1 MSNVEDKIKNLDTRI
16 SDISNQIS
24 ELEETRMNL
33 IILKREIHMDDVR
46 KNLEDCFTDE
56 LKEILTD
63 KFND

>member
-33 IILKREIHMDDVR
+33 IILKREIHMDNVR

>member
-1 MSNVEDKIKNLDTRI
+1 MDNISEKIDSLDTRI
-16 SDISNQIS
+16 SDISNKIS
-24 ELEETRMNL
+24 ELEEKRINL

>member
-33 IILKREIHMDDVR
+33 IILKREIHMDNVR
-46 KNLEDCFTDE
+46 KSLENSITDE
-56 LKEILTD
+56 LKEKLTD

>member
-33 IILKREIHMDDVR
+33 IILKREFHMDNVR
-46 KNLEDCFTDE
+46 ETLENSFTDE
-56 LKEILTD
+56 LKEKLTD

>member
-33 IILKREIHMDDVR
+33 IILKREIHMDNVR
-46 KNLEDCFTDE
+46 ETLENSFTDE
-56 LKEILTD
+56 LKEKLTD

>member
-24 ELEETRMNL
+24 ELEEKRMNL
-33 IILKREIHMDDVR
+33 IILKREIHMDNVR
-46 KNLEDCFTDE
+46 KSLEDSFTDE
-56 LKEILTD
+56 LKDKLTE

>member
-1 MSNVEDKIKNLDTRI
+1 MDNVSEKIDSLDTRI

-24 ELEETRMNL
+24 ELEEKRMNL
-33 IILKREIHMDDVR
+33 IILKREIHMDNVR
-46 KNLEDCFTDE
+46 KSLEDSFTDE

>member
-33 IILKREIHMDDVR
+33 IILKREIHMDNVR
-46 KNLEDCFTDE
+46 ETLENSFTDE
-56 LKEILTD
+56 LKEKLTD
-63 KFND
+63 KLND

>member
-1 MSNVEDKIKNLDTRI
+1 MSNVENKIKNLDTRI

-24 ELEETRMNL
+24 ELEEKRMNL
-33 IILKREIHMDDVR
+33 IILKREIHMDNVR
-46 KNLEDCFTDE
+46 KSLEDSFTDE